1 MASLQMTV
9 NFLLILFN
17 LQIIIATSRQFSFNK
32 VDRNAKPWQRIRR
45 MQCTQKLFQDDF
57 QGIMSCLLLSTY
69 DKQSFMVGMNAS
81 HCILCYYQVNG
92 ATLIASAFQGNFL
105 FKRGLLKFKYMNKNS
120 TC

>member
-1 MASLQMTV
+1 MSSQHLTV
-9 NFLLILFN
+9 IFLLILTD
-17 LQIIIATSRQFSFNK
+17 LQWIFAASRQFSFLGIDK
-32 VDRNAKPWQRIRR
+32 NAIHWQRIKR
-45 MQCTQKLFQDDF
+45 MPCTHKLFQDDF